1 VLAWQL
7 EASQK
12 EGSVVAE
19 ESWIALD
26 GLMGANGK
34 FPEPESE
41 SLLRAERRQEGCL
54 QGGGEARPM
63 MNDRRKKNRR
73 KKHRRAH
80 PPPQRDVHAWRR
92 GRPCFRE

>member
-1 VLAWQL
+1 MLAWQL

-34 FPEPESE
+34 FPESE

-63 MNDRRKKNRR
+63 MLGNVATAARL
-73 KKHRRAH
+73 
-80 PPPQRDVHAWRR
+80 
-92 GRPCFRE
+92 